1 MERNTCVFHAPSL
14 QKCDECKKQT
24 RQSQGHQKDWCFLA
38 RRERLQ
44 MVAKMT
50 STIKTTSTPYQTQI
64 QAVESREESQDI
76 SQDRSQ
82 DHSES
87 QNESQEESQHESQ
100 DESYI
105 EDEVETLAE
114 GSLMTAH
121 ADNNITENE
130 MKNVMKQR
138 YEPPEERCRQGA
150 EKENDEDTRR
160 LSLSNFPPLSKNCSL
175 AFQFCLFA
183 FQFCSLTFIIA
194 MVEDTS

>member
-14 QKCDECKKQT
+14 QKCEECKKQT

-64 QAVESREESQDI
+64 QAVESLEESQDEA
-76 SQDRSQ
+76 QDISQ

-138 YEPPEERCRQGA
+138 YVPPEERCRQAA

-160 LSLSNFPPLSKNCSL
+160 LSLSNFQPLSKNCSL

>member
-1 MERNTCVFHAPSL
+1 MLPGEARKVANG
-14 QKCDECKKQT
+14 
-24 RQSQGHQKDWCFLA
+24 SQND
-38 RRERLQ
+38 
-44 MVAKMT
+44 
-50 STIKTTSTPYQTQI
+50 INDKTTSTPYQTQI
-64 QAVESREESQDI
+64 QAVESLEESQDI

-114 GSLMTAH
+114 RSLMTAH

-130 MKNVMKQR
+130 MENVMKQR
-138 YEPPEERCRQGA
+138 YVPPEEWCRQAA
-150 EKENDEDTRR
+150 EKENDEENTRR
-160 LSLSNFPPLSKNCSL
+160 LSLSNFPPLSKICSL

-183 FQFCSLTFIIA
+183 FQFRLLAFIIA